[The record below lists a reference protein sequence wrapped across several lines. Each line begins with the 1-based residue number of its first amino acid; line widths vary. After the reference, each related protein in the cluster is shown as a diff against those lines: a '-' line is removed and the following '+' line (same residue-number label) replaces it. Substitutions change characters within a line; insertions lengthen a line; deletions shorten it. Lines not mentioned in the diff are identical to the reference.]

1 MKKFRIDVW
10 EEGTYTKIF
19 EAETKEQ
26 AENIARQEIEV
37 VGCDDWKIGSHADF
51 DVVAVEEVK

>member
-10 EEGTYTKIF
+10 EEVTYTKIF

-37 VGCDDWKIGSHADF
+37 VGWDDWKI
-51 DVVAVEEVK
+51 